1 MNMGRVRSIIMS
13 RFNISDHEACHI
25 SNKDSH
31 FFCALH
37 RLHAT
42 SPSSTANALFFTDI
56 GPFYF
61 RKTTYQVSL
70 HVSALASCTMEDF
83 DRSRL
88 RRLSSV
94 RMQVVAFVQ
103 SCHSYL
109 PPFSFFVEFFLM
121 CNLLQFYCQHMRS
134 KALGL
139 LAPALPAN
147 LPITESP
154 ARCACGL
161 PLQHSDLESISP
173 CEALAIRMSNQ
184 IDSSSGMV
192 QASSYTAADKQH
204 WEDINK
210 ELPPAPGDKKN
221 TGQQRETPLTSSYL
235 NIGELHRWVL
245 LRGENL
251 LDRSEPLQHVSK

>member
-1 MNMGRVRSIIMS
+1 MCHNVHPSTDMNMGRVRSTIMS

-42 SPSSTANALFFTDI
+42 SPSSTANALVFTDI

-109 PPFSFFVEFFLM
+109 PPFSFFVEFFSNVQSFAVL
-121 CNLLQFYCQHMRS
+121 
-134 KALGL
+134 
-139 LAPALPAN
+139 LPAY
-147 LPITESP
+147 
-154 ARCACGL
+154 
-161 PLQHSDLESISP
+161 
-173 CEALAIRMSNQ
+173 AI
-184 IDSSSGMV
+184 
-192 QASSYTAADKQH
+192 
-204 WEDINK
+204 
-210 ELPPAPGDKKN
+210 
-221 TGQQRETPLTSSYL
+221 
-235 NIGELHRWVL
+235 
-245 LRGENL
+245 
-251 LDRSEPLQHVSK
+251 